1 MNISMNY
8 HRIHMSNN
16 NFSKIH
22 AAIKIWNL
30 INANLLTDSL
40 GRIEYKRCRVPIHI
54 QPKGKVAKS

>member
-1 MNISMNY
+1 
-8 HRIHMSNN
+8 MSNN